1 MKDDNINIKHVI
13 KSLKHAGY
21 KEVAMNI
28 TKVGMQTATTNQTQ
42 SYFNKGTQEGGERID
57 ISGQL
62 DDAVALEISM
72 EGMKKLDESAL
83 SQDRDISRLI
93 KPLENGN
100 KSIDHLVPAYS
111 GIASADQ
118 AIHDA
123 LKNAD
128 NDTRAF
134 VYRTIRN
141 NFLVKDASELSE
153 EERQA
158 NISLGMEKATFAANT
173 MLDEGHRKSFL
184 DAMGQIAK
192 SASAG
197 TRESDGTMYYG
208 NTSKTYVGQDGR
220 LVQSTDSLAVMK
232 RIDKKSYETYQSLQ
246 DDFYAQMKFFMK
258 WHSDNLEPV
267 SEFVK
272 EEDEK
277 KEEVVKTAKVDKTFN
292 GAGSATKEAF
302 ISFLQQFA
310 EKNPGFMT
318 SVINREQLTWAK

>member
-1 MKDDNINIKHVI
+1 
-13 KSLKHAGY
+13 
-21 KEVAMNI
+21 MNI
-28 TKVGMQTATTNQTQ
+28 TKVGTQTGTTNQSQ
-42 SYFNKGTQEGGERID
+42 AYFNKGMQERGERID

-62 DDAVALEISM
+62 NDAVTIEISP
-72 EGMKKLDESAL
+72 EGMKKLDVATL
-83 SQDRDISRLI
+83 SQDKDLSKVIQSA
-93 KPLENGN
+93 NAN
-100 KSIDHLVPAYS
+100 KSIDHLLPEYS

-128 NDTRAF
+128 DDTKAF
-134 VYRTIRN
+134 VYRTIRS

-184 DAMGQIAK
+184 DAMEQIAK
-192 SASAG
+192 LASSG
-197 TRESDGTMYYG
+197 TREEDGTMDYG
-208 NTSKTYVGQDGR
+208 NTSRTYVGQDGK
-220 LVQSTDSLAVMK
+220 LVQTTDVNAIMK
-232 RIDKKSYETYQSLQ
+232 KMDKKAYEQYKSLQ
-246 DDFYAQMKFFMK
+246 DNPHEQMKFFMK
-258 WHSDNLEPV
+258 WHLDHLKPISK
-267 SEFVK
+267 FVE

-277 KEEVVKTAKVDKTFN
+277 KEEVVKTAKVDKTFS
-292 GAGSATKEAF
+292 GAGSTTKEAF

-310 EKNPGFMT
+310 KKNPGFMT